1 MATNPWAAVNSG
13 AWASQVDEEEAAG
26 TLGNPLAAPE
36 EAFPDLAV
44 AATKKQS
51 KRDKGKKQTV
61 SLAEFQTGK
70 KAYAPPTRGRTAA
83 KEEIVL
89 PSGPRA
95 RDDDD
100 DGNSRG
106 GLGGAFAGRDYK
118 DKGDQNQEMSP
129 LRSLLKVSSIGQCVQ
144 LAGLETGTTMMVASL
159 LDAKTTVRPEPILQT
174 AGVERRNSSLVGTQ
188 ALAAGTLSSNL
199 YSSAACRPQSG

>member
-26 TLGNPLAAPE
+26 TLGGPLAAAE
-36 EAFPDLAV
+36 EAFPDLSV
-44 AATKKQS
+44 AATTKES
-51 KRDKGKKQTV
+51 KRDKKKKQTI

-70 KAYAPPTRGRTAA
+70 KAYAPPTRGRTAV

-118 DKGDQNQEMSP
+118 DKGKNRLSKP
-129 LRSLLKVSSIGQCVQ
+129 LHDDLLLIV
-144 LAGLETGTTMMVASL
+144 LPL
-159 LDAKTTVRPEPILQT
+159 T
-174 AGVERRNSSLVGTQ
+174 AR
-188 ALAAGTLSSNL
+188 
-199 YSSAACRPQSG
+199 ACHSWGFQRQR

>member
-1 MATNPWAAVNSG
+1 MSTNPWAAVNSG

-26 TLGNPLAAPE
+26 TLGGPLAAPE
-36 EAFPDLAV
+36 EAFPDLAM
-44 AATKKQS
+44 AATKKET
-51 KRDKGKKQTV
+51 KRDKKKKQTV

-95 RDDDD
+95 REDDD

-118 DKGDQNQEMSP
+118 DKGMRCRDVTV
-129 LRSLLKVSSIGQCVQ
+129 LRTAALCAVQ
-144 LAGLETGTTMMVASL
+144 QKARGHCSW
-159 LDAKTTVRPEPILQT
+159 RIQ
-174 AGVERRNSSLVGTQ
+174 RQR
-188 ALAAGTLSSNL
+188 
-199 YSSAACRPQSG
+199 